1 MAMVLNVA
9 LSGPRSYNGVR
20 QDFPWVYPEGL
31 RTIDEAEVDSAVSAL
46 WRSWV
51 AVLAIVVVLS
61 LVI

>member
-31 RTIDEAEVDSAVSAL
+31 RTIDEAEVDSAVLAL

-51 AVLAIVVVLS
+51 AVLLGVVVLS
-61 LVI
+61 IVI